1 MALSTFEK
9 HTIALSRLNGV
20 DAYSDA
26 GTERKVTL
34 HKSGRSWLRYVAEA
48 LGLEPGSYDVR
59 SNMGGIAVSGEVTL
73 HGESIYVQLS
83 ESCLH
88 PGISIMYRSCK
99 GRKDYT
105 GGSNNFQRLADLVDK
120 ENLDRFLSQCRRMA
134 HPGVPGM

>member
-9 HTIALSRLNGV
+9 HTIALSKLQGV

-26 GTERKVTL
+26 GAARKDTL
-34 HKSGRSWLRYVAEA
+34 HKAGRSWLRYVAA
-48 LGLEPGSYDVR
+48 SLGLEPGTYDIR

-73 HGESIYVQLS
+73 HGEGIYVQLS

-88 PGISIMYRSCK
+88 PGISVMYRTCN

-105 GGSNNFQRLADLVDK
+105 GGSNNFQRFRDLVTS
-120 ENLDRFLSQCRRMA
+120 ENMERFLSQCRRMV
-134 HPGVPGM
+134 HPGVPGL